1 MNWLMFKDGDA
12 ETLESWNQSATEC
25 LRKVSS
31 GVDEVE
37 LVLPTAEMAEFA
49 LTNNIDLMGRIC
61 ISFENGDNL
70 ESEIPLPYHGVF
82 VAHGGDAENKDAPQR
97 LVWSSWLGE
106 RPGLRKVRVANGE
119 EALRLG
125 LPDGQFILVD
135 EKKQTRF
142 DLNEIA
148 FVRWWAKAFPGV
160 YDEEL
165 LRVLA
170 KYEKVLKDGKAGR
183 EKFCEDVRD
192 WAEKHEGKLKILDAD
207 DLNHRMAVT
216 FPIWLRNRLL
226 RLCYRFFV
234 LQKGT
239 RDSWEG
245 LARALVP
252 VSSIGQQRYAGFDTI
267 RPDNILEA
275 AGRICGIKR
284 FKVSR
289 RYAGV
294 LPAAFRQN
302 HPSFEGRICPIESP
316 ESEMV
321 GIQLQ
326 LARGAWV
333 DANGQINAKSGRLGE
348 AALPSRLPV
357 SWCTSLIPFLNHN
370 DDARSMMGA
379 KNMRQAVPVSGA
391 EPPRVKSGGEG
402 GLVEFMQPLE
412 DAGLCPRCSEN
423 GKLKIGRDL
432 LVAYL
437 PWYGWNLDDAVVVSD
452 AIVKEMAVIEEKEY
466 ARDIGPEWT
475 CTEIREPGKSLHE
488 GSVIASFKRIKNGK
502 EITRSIRYV
511 DAAPATLVQIE
522 YPQEIMKKPLDRDPG
537 FMCRLKYRIAREF
550 ALEPGDKLMGRHGNK
565 GVVSKVLPA
574 KAMPKLKLPNGEKKT
589 VDILL
594 NPHGVLSR
602 MNPGQLLET
611 HLGWLFH
618 NGKTDSDVL
627 AAGVAGPA
635 GAPSCG
641 AIDHK
646 KVKRLLEET
655 GLDAF
660 GKTNLT
666 WTLPDG
672 REVTTKSPV
681 VVGYQHFFRLHHIPA
696 LKAQARR
703 GGKDALYSCATGQAA
718 HGRLIGGGQRVGE
731 MEMWALSAY
740 SGSDP
745 IIADLLHNSDAVATK
760 EAGSPK
766 LGETGFSQVLS
777 DHLAAMLVKME
788 VNQKKKTVSFSR
800 MTDDE
805 LLDRIG
811 LGEEQVRGE
820 RTIEKATA
828 VACRSAQFRCP
839 DKVHA
844 GTLAFGG
851 ERFSWTGDDERT
863 SLNLASFLSHYHV
876 SINGP
881 LEEANGNYWMPV
893 TSAVCNC
900 LKVTPLWGSKK
911 GKKKIDAQTLSLE
924 VNTSALGID
933 KVGDIR
939 CFMKRSEKG
948 EYVLAPELL
957 RRLCHDSS
965 KRGLEAGGEK
975 PEEKEVNIG
984 EAFVL
989 CPCEECRKK
998 KPGES
1003 FKLRAINEQD
1013 EPAAGGIGDPRVFGS
1028 LGKAFVPAK
1037 EEKWGV
1043 IELPEPIDYPGVKGL
1058 SYEDGKK
1065 KQLSY
1070 VPVLPLRY
1078 REGYEGHEDPFGYGK
1093 IVSACDEY
1101 SKIKG
1106 KKDSEDDTAKALN
1119 GALRKLKSTVRDTF
1133 KALFERFVGKHGL
1146 VRREG
1151 LGRRVDRSC
1160 RLVITPGPDLAFDE
1174 VGVPPSVLWEL
1185 LADWVKDKRILL
1197 EGQPQSIDTRA
1208 TAHGVTAA
1216 GFSWRSPKES
1226 AEKKLAEK
1234 AKILDAYLAEHPC
1247 WMLMNRQPSLHKYS
1261 MQAFKVRVLK
1271 PEDGEVFR
1279 LQPLSCK
1286 GFGAD
1291 FDGDEMAGYL
1301 PLSDRAQEALPLL
1314 APSANLFSA
1323 GNLKVTP
1330 NYDRDFVMGAYL
1342 LCGRDPQTAE
1352 KRLVEACANGEAES
1366 VLKYAREAF
1375 ATCTEE
1381 GVSFGFYDLA
1391 AYDGENGF
1399 VADMVKSGANGA
1411 KQIKQFTDPRG
1422 RLPYGELGFKPTGDD
1437 EKKFAIKGSLVGG
1450 MSWEDMFWSSF
1461 NARASMCDKKLN
1473 TGKAGDL
1480 TRRLVYALR
1489 PLTIV
1494 TGDCKREG
1502 ERSVL
1507 NCACADGICATCYG
1521 ELTDGTLPGD
1531 GYPAGLIAAQSIGER
1546 GTQLSMKSAHA
1557 SGRQVDI
1564 ESVRKLIN
1572 AKEKSEERDKR
1583 AITGYDDFYTRLC
1596 FSSDGKESPYH
1607 ELDPRHIQLLW
1618 RVLDR
1623 YPGNALNEVLEA
1635 VDKSGTLESIARC
1648 ANLELIG
1655 RLLNGEIRDVPLTSP
1670 SAQVMFNSFEVEGS
1684 SCLQA

>member
-1 MNWLMFKDGDA
+1 MNWLMFKDGDE
-12 ETLESWNQSATEC
+12 ETLESWNKSATAC
-25 LRKVSS
+25 LREVSS
-31 GVDEVE
+31 DVDEVK
-37 LVLPTAEMAEFA
+37 LVLPAAGDAESAYK
-49 LTNNIDLMGRIC
+49 NNIDLMGRFC
-61 ISFENGDNL
+61 ISFESGDKR

-82 VAHGGDAENKDAPQR
+82 VTHGGDAENKDAPQR

-106 RPGLRKVRVANGE
+106 RPGLRKVRAANGE

-135 EKKQTRF
+135 EKKQSRF
-142 DLNEIA
+142 DRDEIA
-148 FVRWWAKAFPGV
+148 FVRWWAKAFPGF
-160 YDEEL
+160 YDEGL

-170 KYEKVLKDGKAGR
+170 NDERVLKDGKAGR
-183 EKFCEDVRD
+183 AKICEDVRD
-192 WAEKHEGKLKILDAD
+192 WAEKHEGDLKVLDAD
-207 DLNHRMAVT
+207 DLDHRMAVT

-226 RLCYRFFV
+226 RLYHRFFV
-234 LQKGT
+234 LHKGT
-239 RDSWEG
+239 RGSWEE
-245 LARALVP
+245 LARELVP

-357 SWCTSLIPFLNHN
+357 SWCTSLVPFLNHN

-391 EPPRVKSGGEG
+391 EPPRVKSGGEE

-423 GKLKIGRDL
+423 GELKIGRDL

-452 AIVKEMAVIEEKEY
+452 AIVKEMAVTEEKEY
-466 ARDIGPEWT
+466 ARDVGPEWT
-475 CTEIREPGKSLHE
+475 CSKILAAGTSLREGT
-488 GSVIASFKRIKNGK
+488 VIAEFKRIANGK
-502 EITRSIRYV
+502 EHAHAIRYV
-511 DAAPATLVQIE
+511 DAAPAKLVQIE
-522 YPQEIMKKPLDRDPG
+522 FPPEIKKRPCDRDPG
-537 FMCRLKYRIAREF
+537 FAGRLKYRIARMF

-618 NGKTDSDVL
+618 NGKTDADVL
-627 AAGVAGPA
+627 AAGAAGPA

-641 AIDHK
+641 ALDHK
-646 KVKRLLEET
+646 RVKRLLEET

-740 SGSDP
+740 PGSGP
-745 IIADLLHNSDAVATK
+745 IIADLLCNSDAVATK

-777 DHLAAMLVKME
+777 AHLAAMLIKME
-788 VNQKKKTVSFSR
+788 IDEKRKTVSFSR
-800 MTDDE
+800 MTDKE
-805 LLDRIG
+805 LLGRIG
-811 LGEEQVRGE
+811 LDKEQDRHE
-820 RTIEKATA
+820 RTVGKATA
-828 VACRSAQFRCP
+828 VSSHSAKFSCP
-839 DKVHA
+839 SDSA
-844 GTLAFGG
+844 RLAFGG
-851 ERFSWTGDDERT
+851 TRFTWKGDDRRT
-863 SLNLASFLSHYHV
+863 TLSLASLLSRFG
-876 SINGP
+876 ITIKGP
-881 LEEANGNYWMPV
+881 LEESNGNYRMCV
-893 TSAVCNC
+893 AGVAGGCNGRDARCSSREIC
-900 LKVTPLWGSKK
+900 LEVKPLWGTNREL
-911 GKKKIDAQTLSLE
+911 ATTLSVE
-924 VNTSALGID
+924 VKTSVLGID
-933 KVGDIR
+933 GVGDVR
-939 CFMKRSEKG
+939 CFIKRKVNAG
-948 EYVLAPELL
+948 EAL
-957 RRLCHDSS
+957 RRMCLN
-965 KRGLEAGGEK
+965 EADKQAER
-975 PEEKEVNIG
+975 IG
-984 EAFVL
+984 DARVL
-989 CPCEECRKK
+989 CPCETCRANT
-998 KPGES
+998 PGEN
-1003 FKLRAINEQD
+1003 FLLKAGPVQNEMAEGGVCD
-1013 EPAAGGIGDPRVFGS
+1013 PAVFGS
-1028 LGKAFVPAK
+1028 LREAFVCAD

-1043 IELPEPIDYPGVKGL
+1043 IELPEPIDYPAKAL
-1058 SYEDGKK
+1058 TGKDMGK
-1065 KQLSY
+1065 SPKLRY

-1078 REGYEGHEDPFGYGK
+1078 RVGYENEEVPFGYGE
-1093 IVSACDEY
+1093 IVAACDWH
-1101 SKIKG
+1101 G
-1106 KKDSEDDTAKALN
+1106 KAKAEDKAKALTRIEKAVAAVFQ
-1119 GALRKLKSTVRDTF
+1119 GLLDALC
-1133 KALFERFVGKHGL
+1133 GKHGL

-1185 LADWVKDKRILL
+1185 LADWAKDKRFLV
-1197 EGQPQSIDTRA
+1197 EGKPQSVDRRA

-1216 GFSWRSPKES
+1216 GFGWRSPKEC

-1279 LQPLSCK
+1279 LQPLSSK

-1342 LCGRDPQTAE
+1342 LCGRNREVA
-1352 KRLVEACANGEAES
+1352 KSRLVKKCEKGDAES
-1366 VLKYAREAF
+1366 VLQYAREAF
-1375 ATCTEE
+1375 TKCTEE

-1391 AYDGENGF
+1391 AYDGGNGF
-1399 VADMVKSGANGA
+1399 VADMVNSGANGA

-1437 EKKFAIKGSLVGG
+1437 EKKFAINGSLVGG
-1450 MSWEDMFWSSF
+1450 MSWEDLFWSSF

-1502 ERSVL
+1502 RRSVL
-1507 NCACADGICATCYG
+1507 DCACADGICATCYG

-1583 AITGYDDFYTRLC
+1583 AITGYGDFYTRLC
-1596 FSSDGKESPYH
+1596 LSSDGKETPYH

-1618 RVLDR
+1618 RVLER

-1684 SCLQA
+1684 PCLQA